1 MFLFDTDTL
10 SEVLKR
16 NPSSGLLNR
25 LATTPTEYQFT
36 TSITVGEM
44 AYGAHRSS
52 RTEYLLRQ
60 FEEIV
65 WPMVQV
71 LPFDHAAAETFGSLR
86 TDLERAGTPLA
97 EPDLRIA
104 AIALTNNLTVITGN
118 VHHFSRFRGLRVE
131 NWI

>member
-16 NPSSGLLNR
+16 NPSPDLMAR
-25 LATTPTEYQFT
+25 LATMPAEFQFT

-44 AYGAHRSS
+44 AYGAYRSS
-52 RTEYLLRQ
+52 QTEYLLQQ

-65 WPMVQV
+65 WPMVQI
-71 LPFDHAAAETFGSLR
+71 LPFDSASGEIYGNLR
-86 TDLERAGTPLA
+86 ADLERAGTPLA

-104 AIALTNNLTVITGN
+104 AIALTNNLTVVTGN
-118 VHHFSRFRGLRVE
+118 VRHFSRVRGLRVE